1 MADQKFTTPGLG
13 RLKGEDAQ
21 VLRQIVLALI
31 QELER
36 IRDRLDAGGL

>member
-1 MADQKFTTPGLG
+1 MADQNFTPPGLG

-21 VLRQIVLALI
+21 VLRQIILALI

-36 IRDRLDAGGL
+36 IRTRLDDGGL

>member
-1 MADQKFTTPGLG
+1 MADRNFTTPGLG

-21 VLRQIVLALI
+21 VLRQVILALI

-36 IRDRLDAGGL
+36 IRARLDAGGL